1 MRCATWA
8 VVVDSGNVGIT
19 VCFAFPYLCVVRVS
33 IETVATTRVEVAVVH
48 PPLYVRVVLIFMNML
63 FLISDPVMI
72 YYILYVIFTWLGN
85 FASPFFFCY
94 HLLVWFLLTQV

>member
-1 MRCATWA
+1 MFRL
-8 VVVDSGNVGIT
+8 SL
-19 VCFAFPYLCVVRVS
+19 PRCVVRLS